1 MAKTTVEIDERLLR
15 EARDITHL
23 KTKKAIIE
31 RGIRELLRMHTQKIL
46 KQELGSFDIDLS
58 LDELNKR
65 RSEE

>member
-15 EARDITHL
+15 EAREITHL

-31 RGIRELLRMHTQKIL
+31 RGIRELLRMNTQKIL
-46 KQELGSFDIDLS
+46 KQELGSFEIELS

>member
-1 MAKTTVEIDERLLR
+1 MAKTTVDIDERLLR
-15 EARDITHL
+15 EARDVTHL

-31 RGIRELLRMHTQKIL
+31 RGIRELLRMNTQRIL
-46 KQELGSFDIDLS
+46 KQELGSFEIDLS